1 MGFSVRSKLVEYD
14 GVPVTA
20 TVADALAVPPSP
32 VQTRVNTLVVANAPL
47 DWLPEI
53 ALLPV
58 HAPEARQEA
67 ALVEDQVRVE
77 DPPLAIDVGFAVS
90 DTVGAGGM
98 TVTVADA
105 LAVPP
110 GPVHAR
116 VNVLAIVS
124 TPLDWLPEMPLL
136 PVHAPE
142 ATQEVASVEDQVRL
156 EAPPLVIDVGLA
168 VSDTVGAGG
177 MTVTVADALPVP
189 PGPVQARVNVLVLVT
204 APLDCVP
211 EVA

>member
-1 MGFSVRSKLVEYD
+1 
-14 GVPVTA
+14 
-20 TVADALAVPPSP
+20 
-32 VQTRVNTLVVANAPL
+32 VQARVNTLVVANAPL